1 MAHQTPSGSPSG
13 PGPLIWVVILL
24 AAVAG
29 AIWGIGT
36 AIAVGVAAIALFVLI
51 GLALEQSEKRKRAE
65 RMPPLT
71 DEMRGVFD
79 RMLGRGPQQSSSRSS
94 DAAPPGLHLPRHMV
108 PPPGHHLKAAVAAGE
123 MYTAI
128 GATSDQ
134 ADKAALLITRCFD
147 HALHCDAREWG
158 IGSAKDAVSK
168 VFGPILDPSKLSEMH
183 AIAEEA
189 VRLGYRAAT
198 PLDLEVIMGTKT
210 DDSWRRELASLVA
223 RARTCVRAA

>member
-1 MAHQTPSGSPSG
+1 MAQQTASGSPSG

-36 AIAVGVAAIALFVLI
+36 AIAVGVATTALLVLI

-79 RMLGRGPQQSSSRSS
+79 RMLGRGPQQDASRSS
-94 DAAPPGLHLPRHMV
+94 DAASPGLHLPRRMV
-108 PPPGHHLKAAVAAGE
+108 PPPGHHLKATVAASD

-128 GATSDQ
+128 GATRDH

-147 HALHCDAREWG
+147 LALHCDAREWG
-158 IGSAKDAVSK
+158 IGSAKDAASR
-168 VFGPILDPSKLSEMH
+168 VFGAILDQRKLSEMH

-198 PLDLEVIMGTKT
+198 PLDLEAIMGTKT

-223 RARTCVRAA
+223 RARTCARAA